1 MWHIEVYGGISLWKA
16 ELKIWLLENTGKSQT
31 KLPEVGKELRT
42 NLRQLVM
49 RKVPQ
54 SNQSSMLRR
63 NLCEE
68 IWMWE
73 SIQFLTNSWDKAL
86 VAGGFKYWGAR
97 VASHAEAFQ
106 MHFSIFARS
115 DLFTST
121 KLSLLTMSIDVGV
134 ESVHRGFG
142 GAPVRSC
149 WSILPAPVAL
159 GYPDSEEAWGPAA
172 HF

>member
-1 MWHIEVYGGISLWKA
+1 MWHIEVCGGISLSKA
-16 ELKIWLLENTGKSQT
+16 ELKIWLLENSGKSQT
-31 KLPEVGKELRT
+31 KLPKVGKEQT
-42 NLRQLVM
+42 TKLRQLVM
-49 RKVPQ
+49 QKVPR
-54 SNQSSMLRR
+54 SNQNSMLRR

-86 VAGGFKYWGAR
+86 VAGGSKYG

-106 MHFSIFARS
+106 MQFSIFARS
-115 DLFTST
+115 KIFTFT